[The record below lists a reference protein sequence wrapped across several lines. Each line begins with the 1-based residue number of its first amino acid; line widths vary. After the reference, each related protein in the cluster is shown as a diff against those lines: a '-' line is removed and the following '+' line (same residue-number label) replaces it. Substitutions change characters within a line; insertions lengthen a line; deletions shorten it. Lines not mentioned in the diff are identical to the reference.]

1 MTYRGGVKCNA
12 FWSFGLPQQFK
23 RIYRQA
29 NYECEN
35 INLLENVNSF
45 WSTRTYCMQ
54 QYLVRA
60 P

>member
-45 WSTRTYCMQ
+45 
-54 QYLVRA
+54 
-60 P
+60 